1 MRLVRTKKVI
11 LFSQILSNCNSLVY
25 LSTGKNEHT
34 VHGVLNMDIMLKS
47 MSEVILVHFQF
58 TYFLIFERTFF
69 CAKATWL
76 IHYIMSM

>member
-1 MRLVRTKKVI
+1 
-11 LFSQILSNCNSLVY
+11 
-25 LSTGKNEHT
+25 
-34 VHGVLNMDIMLKS
+34 MDIMLKS

-58 TYFLIFERTFF
+58 TYFLIFEGTFF

>member
-1 MRLVRTKKVI
+1 MW
-11 LFSQILSNCNSLVY
+11 NCNSVAY
-25 LSTGKNEHT
+25 LLYEQNEHT

-58 TYFLIFERTFF
+58 TYFLIFEGTFF